1 MEHWKAYYDF
11 ATEAQAVLLNRDVMN
26 AVESKG
32 SKQAVTVL
40 KKWIDTFAQGGNR
53 DAQAG
58 LEISN
63 LYSRASGRAARIALF
78 GRVSTIFIQSVQLA
92 AASVKMPLG
101 SYLKRLGMLAS
112 GQLDYVD
119 VIKSPFMQ
127 RRYKTAPP
135 IVQQAMAD
143 VGDVK
148 RPNFF
153 NSTTPR
159 FLGNSLSG
167 ADVAF
172 TGGTYAMIL
181 DYHRTVTGP
190 ALNLKGEELE
200 LYAQNEAER
209 DTEAVAQPVRA
220 GTRSIFE
227 NTLPT
232 FAKTGFSFASEA
244 RQKIS
249 LFAWSAYKTKSDPAQ
264 AAKVAFLTFIVGGL
278 FTQVIKNLWREA
290 KGDDDEKMWSVERLV
305 KATVAG
311 PLHGVPG
318 VSELTGD
325 SGLFSGFGWSAS
337 AVKKITEKAME
348 DKLDEVTARD
358 IENALSAAGYFNDT
372 AAGVSG
378 ASHAVF
384 DFAKV
389 LENIFGEE

>member
-1 MEHWKAYYDF
+1 
-11 ATEAQAVLLNRDVMN
+11 
-26 AVESKG
+26 
-32 SKQAVTVL
+32 
-40 KKWIDTFAQGGNR
+40 
-53 DAQAG
+53 
-58 LEISN
+58 
-63 LYSRASGRAARIALF
+63 LF
-78 GRVSTIFIQSVQLA
+78 GRVSTIFIQSVQLG

-127 RRYKTAPP
+127 RRYKMAPP

-143 VGDVK
+143 VGDIK

-209 DTEAVAQPVRA
+209 DTESVAQPVRP

-389 LENIFGEE
+389 LENAFGEE